1 MALHWVCPNG
11 HRWDVESAGATRDSQ
26 STGCPVCGQ
35 SGQDV
40 SFSLEGGHPSAESLA
55 ETLAPPPSQPK
66 PPASP
71 KLGNDPTALDVTLE
85 KPASAPMPGETLL
98 QQGGK
103 PTEGPLFATLDE
115 TDAPDGRRTRER
127 PQAHENTLDA
137 PLSRSAAAAPSPPKG
152 EEYEILG
159 ELGRG
164 GMGMVYKARQLR
176 LNRVVALKMIRA
188 GLHAD
193 PGDLFRF
200 QREAEAVA
208 QLRHPNIVQIYEVG
222 DRHGLPFFSLEYVG
236 GGSLQKQLDGT
247 PRPPKQTAELIE
259 ILARAMDFA
268 HKQGIVHRDL
278 KPANILLTEDGT
290 PKITDFGLAKRLEE
304 ADSGQTGTGAILGTP
319 TYMAPEQAQGK
330 NRLIGPAADVYA
342 LGAMLYDLLTGRP
355 PFKGETIMDTLQ
367 LLQTT
372 EPVPPTRLQ
381 PKVPRDL
388 ETICLK
394 CLQKEPARR
403 YGTALELAED
413 LNRFLNHQPIK
424 ARQTSLAER
433 TWKWARR
440 SPAAAALCAL
450 SAFTVVALATG
461 GWLLARS
468 ESERAHVAQTLK
480 VQADEAREEAV
491 NEQKRAETNLYRAF
505 ESGDQLFQR
514 IAQEALLNQPAM
526 EKVRRDLLL
535 RSLTFYQGFLKET
548 PNNRNLLYDVGRSR
562 RRVADIYEKL
572 DDPLE
577 ALAHYSEAGAIFDRL
592 ARENPGRSEY
602 VYDEARTRNDRAIVL
617 HRLERT
623 DEAEKE
629 YDRAATLLTGLIQTA
644 GNVPEYRADLAA
656 SHISHATLLLKE
668 GRGKEAGDHYQQ
680 AIEQLEQL
688 HRQSPDNAGFRV
700 KLAGAY
706 NNFGVLVHPTDRNEA
721 MRNYERALEL
731 VGADPKDKAQ
741 IAPFQKERAI
751 GLCNEAAGYLSTG
764 DLNAAQDAIEK
775 ADELLK
781 ALTERFPYTAE
792 YQQLRANA
800 QRNLSNVYQR
810 KRTLAK
816 ELPAAELAYA
826 LLKPLQQKNP
836 DNADYAADLARAAT
850 TLGFAVGPG
859 KDSDRVQKL
868 WAEAEGLWQ
877 GLVKK
882 FPKVMTYRAALG
894 KCLLN
899 QGQLFAREGRTDRA
913 LSDFERA
920 AQTFAGITR
929 SDSRETAYLTDWVD
943 AYRNEALTYTF
954 LAKGPEAEAA
964 WTRAENLARKW
975 RLESPELSAAHIALA
990 NVYITRGNDRI
1001 TRGDNKNGCSF
1012 LEQAIPER
1020 YAVIKLEP
1028 NRLDYRRYWN
1038 DLVQKT
1044 LQCRADDKEY
1054 DRLFQNASI
1063 WFADWAMLG
1072 QLAAEDPRGEVSFR
1086 VAGLV
1091 GKCMGPTDK
1100 ADSAA
1105 PKREVPLKEY
1115 GDLVLRLLQKAVA
1128 DGFTDR
1134 AALENAPEFREVRE
1148 RPEFTA
1154 LLGKLSAPK

>member
-40 SFSLEGGHPSAESLA
+40 SFSLEGGPPSAESFA
-55 ETLAPPPSQPK
+55 ETLAPPPCPPK

-85 KPASAPMPGETLL
+85 KPAQAPAPGETLV
-98 QQGGK
+98 QPGGK

-115 TDAPDGRRTRER
+115 SDAPDGRRTRER

-247 PRPPKQTAELIE
+247 PRPPRQTAELIE
-259 ILARAMDFA
+259 TLARAMDFA

-403 YGTALELAED
+403 YSTALELAED

-440 SPAAAALCAL
+440 SPAAAALSVL
-450 SAFTVVALATG
+450 SAFTVVALTTG

-480 VQADEAREEAV
+480 VQADEAREEAE

-505 ESGDQLFQR
+505 DSGDQLFQR

-526 EKVRRDLLL
+526 ERVRRDLLL
-535 RSLTFYQGFLKET
+535 RSLTFYQEFLRET
-548 PNNRNLLYDVGRSR
+548 PNNRNLLYDVGRAQ

-577 ALAHYSEAGAIFDRL
+577 ALAHYGAAEVTFERL

-602 VYDEARTRNDRAIVL
+602 VYDEARTRNDMAIVL

-629 YDRAATLLTGLIQTA
+629 YDRAATLLTGLIRTA
-644 GNVPEYRADLAA
+644 DNVPEYRADLAA
-656 SHISHATLLLKE
+656 SHISRAALLLKQ
-668 GRGKEAGDHYQQ
+668 GRGKEAGDFYNQ
-680 AIEQLEQL
+680 AIQQLELL
-688 HRQSPDNAGFRV
+688 HKQSPDNASFRV

-706 NNFGVLVHPTDRNEA
+706 NNLGVLTHPTDRNEA
-721 MRNYERALEL
+721 MRHYERALEL
-731 VGADPKDKAQ
+731 VATDPKDEAQ
-741 IAPFQKERAI
+741 IAPFHKERAL
-751 GLCNEAAGYLSTG
+751 GHSNVAVGYLSTG
-764 DLNAAQDAIEK
+764 DVRSAEGEFEK
-775 ADELLK
+775 ADTLLK
-781 ALTERFPYTAE
+781 SLTELFPYTAE
-792 YQQLRANA
+792 YQYLRANA
-800 QRNLSNVYQR
+800 QRNLSNVYR
-810 KRTLAK
+810 KLHLPAK
-816 ELPAAELAYA
+816 ELAAAEAAYT
-826 LLKPLQQKNP
+826 LLKPLQQKSPNNP
-836 DNADYAADLARAAT
+836 DYTADLARAAT
-850 TLGFAVGPG
+850 NLGFAVGPR
-859 KDSDRVQKL
+859 KDPERVERL
-868 WAEAEGLWQ
+868 WAEAEELWLGLTKRYP
-877 GLVKK
+877 GET
-882 FPKVMTYRAALG
+882 TYQAALG
-894 KCLLN
+894 KSLLN
-899 QGQLFAREGRTDRA
+899 QGQLFAQEGRTGKA
-913 LSDFERA
+913 LEDLERA
-920 AQTFAGITR
+920 VQVFVGI
-929 SDSRETAYLTDWVD
+929 SRKQPRDTEYLADWVD
-943 AYRNEALTYTF
+943 AYCNQALTYTF
-954 LAKGPEAEAA
+954 QAKGPEAEAA
-964 WTRAENLARKW
+964 WARATALAGKW
-975 RLESPELSAAHIALA
+975 TQEAPKMPAAHIAYA
-990 NVYITRGNDRI
+990 NVFVARARDCISRKDS
-1001 TRGDNKNGCSF
+1001 KQACAF
-1012 LEQAIPER
+1012 LEQALPER
-1020 YAVIKLEP
+1020 FAAT
-1028 NRLDYRRYWN
+1028 RLRSESIDYRRYWH
-1038 DLVQKT
+1038 DLTLKTVQLVLDEKE
-1044 LQCRADDKEY
+1044 CDRAFRIASSWLDNWQRLEPIPGE
-1054 DRLFQNASI
+1054 DRQ
-1063 WFADWAMLG
+1063 
-1072 QLAAEDPRGEVSFR
+1072 GEFSFR

-1091 GKCMGPTDK
+1091 SKCTG
-1100 ADSAA
+1100 
-1105 PKREVPLKEY
+1105 VPAKEY
-1115 GDLVLRLLQKAVA
+1115 GDLVLRLLQKAVT
-1128 DGFTDR
+1128 DGYTDR

-1148 RPEFTA
+1148 RPEFKR
-1154 LLGKLSAPK
+1154 LLGKLPAPK